1 MENHNN
7 WSEIANDINKVA
19 KNIKNKIDQ
28 EDLVDDLKDMFK
40 STIENSSNIIKSLMK
55 SVETTIKDDEIKN
68 EAKSILESINEE
80 LVNVL
85 KISKIK
91 PNDVISE
98 EE

>member
-7 WSEIANDINKVA
+7 WSEIANDINNVA
-19 KNIKNKIDQ
+19 KKIKNNIDQ
-28 EDLVDDLKDMFK
+28 ENLVDDLKDSFK

-55 SVETTIKDDEIKN
+55 SVETTIKDEEIKN
-68 EAKSILESINEE
+68 EAKSVIESINEE

-91 PNDVISE
+91 LNDVIFE

>member
-55 SVETTIKDDEIKN
+55 SVETTIKDEKIKN
-68 EAKSILESINEE
+68 EAKFIIESINEE

-85 KISKIK
+85 KISKLK
-91 PNDVISE
+91 LNDVVSE